1 MQRFTAYPERDEA
14 DNQSALEEMIMDNEN
29 VMTMPAPP
37 AVQEVRYDAPKL
49 EIRKHDGVFVWLAL
63 LLGFMVMRYCFFN
76 TNGFFTTAAFLLTFA
91 CSAAYLLVSGLR
103 PTARQW
109 VSAGIL
115 CVFTSVFSI
124 TASGLLHVL
133 CFLFLTAFQFWWV
146 QAVCIKARFVTRY
159 FGFDLARTVFAQPF
173 FSFGDAFR
181 AIRAGKGGKHSA
193 AAVTVIAGIAVTVP
207 LTLIV
212 AVLLSMAD
220 EGLNKM
226 FSDITDHLLEID
238 LFDLVPQFLFAFPAG
253 MIIFGMIRAEA
264 KQKLRPLPSDVYY
277 NDRMQRMKKL
287 PGLGVFAGVTP
298 ICLLYLLYVFSQ
310 ANYFISAFYGKLPA
324 NMAYSE
330 YARRGFFELCAIAVI
345 NLAVILFML
354 AFSKR
359 RSDGHSAAL
368 RFYNTALCGFT
379 LFIIATA
386 LAKMI
391 MYISEYGLTRL
402 RLYTAW
408 FMVLL
413 AVIFAVLL
421 IRAFVPKL
429 HTAAIISAAFI
440 ALFGVLCFSR
450 PDALIA
456 QYNITQY
463 ESGKLDNL
471 DVEMLCGLSDD
482 AYVVMLEHY
491 DTVHGQAFK
500 WYNNKTDMFDDE
512 LDNRIYN
519 YERNPFSAYNIS
531 AQKVKALYAAR
542 QNA

>member
-1 MQRFTAYPERDEA
+1 ME
-14 DNQSALEEMIMDNEN
+14 NEN
-29 VMTMPAPP
+29 VMTMPA
-37 AVQEVRYDAPKL
+37 AVPQERCEAPRP
-49 EIRKHDGVFVWLAL
+49 EIRKHDGVFVWVAL

-76 TNGFFTTAAFLLTFA
+76 TNGFFTTAAFLLTFV
-91 CSAAYLLVSGLR
+91 CSAVYLWLGGAR

-109 VSAGIL
+109 ISAGVL

-159 FGFDLARTVFAQPF
+159 FGFDLARTLFAQPF
-173 FSFGDAFR
+173 FNFGDAFR
-181 AIRAGKGGKHSA
+181 AVRAGKGGKHSA
-193 AAVTVIAGIAVTVP
+193 AAVTVIVGLAVTVP
-207 LTLIV
+207 LTFIV

-220 EGLNKM
+220 EGINRM
-226 FSDITDHLLEID
+226 FSEITDRLLDID
-238 LFDLVPQFLFAFPAG
+238 FFDLVPQLLFAFPAG
-253 MIIFGMIRAEA
+253 LIIFGMLRADV
-264 KQKLRPLPSDVYY
+264 KQKLYPLPSDMYY
-277 NDRMQRMKKL
+277 HERTQRLKKL
-287 PGLGVFAGVTP
+287 PELGVFAGVTP
-298 ICLLYLLYVFSQ
+298 ICLLYLLYIVSQ
-310 ANYFISAFYGKLPA
+310 ANYFFSAFSGRLPA
-324 NMAYSE
+324 DMAYSE

-359 RSDGHSAAL
+359 RIEGHSAAL
-368 RFYNTALCGFT
+368 TFYNTALCLFT

-391 MYISEYGLTRL
+391 MYIGEFGLTRL
-402 RLYTAW
+402 RLYTSW

-413 AVIFAVLL
+413 AVIFTVLL
-421 IRAFVPKL
+421 IRGFVPKL
-429 HTAAIISAAFI
+429 RTAAVISAAFI

-463 ESGKLDNL
+463 ESGKLEKL

-491 DTVHGQAFK
+491 DTVHGQQTK
-500 WYNNKTDMFDDE
+500 WYNGEEDYFDYE
-512 LDNRIYN
+512 LEARINDYT
-519 YERNPFSAYNIS
+519 YTPFRSYNIS
-531 AQKVKALYAAR
+531 AQRLKALYEAR
-542 QNA
+542 ENA